1 MDVAIAAGINITP
14 WSQWHR
20 NEFKSGEAHVRHKAS
35 EKNFVVP
42 PPHFFGSR
50 DTISR
55 VRERFCDGQYSLVSF
70 LFAVFYSR
78 CPLVPM
84 DGVGAT
90 AWS

>member
-42 PPHFFGSR
+42 PP
-50 DTISR
+50 
-55 VRERFCDGQYSLVSF
+55 
-70 LFAVFYSR
+70 LFW
-78 CPLVPM
+78 L
-84 DGVGAT
+84 
-90 AWS
+90 